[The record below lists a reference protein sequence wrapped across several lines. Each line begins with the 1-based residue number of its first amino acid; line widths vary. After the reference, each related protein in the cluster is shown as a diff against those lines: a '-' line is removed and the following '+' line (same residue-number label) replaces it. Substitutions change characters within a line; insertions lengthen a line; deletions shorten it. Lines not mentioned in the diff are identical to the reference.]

1 MNHLVNYLSWSEQ
14 RSKLFYTCPKQY
26 GYRFIESWEGWLP
39 TATKSAQDAYHH
51 NCLVSDLRLVTGN
64 IVHDRCGRV
73 LKRLVGGITSDPATE
88 IAIAEADF
96 DNFLS
101 NSAKLPLTAL
111 GSKRKKLIAHLI
123 GKVVPPT
130 LIASER
136 ASIPVMMEQFFALP
150 EMVHFAAH
158 PGVLLREFIESEI
171 GPPTNELGVPARL
184 ITDCVYQ
191 QDDVTWVLDWK
202 TGRPHENHRDK
213 GIVYDAYV
221 RARLKLQPESQV
233 KIRFYYLK
241 TGEAADFEFTHQER
255 EEALWRIGEDFFLL
269 QQKSLDPVVN
279 IAPLS
284 SFPARVD
291 THCFNCTHRLI
302 CPEFKAAGFGFHSA
316 SSATVRPIDA
326 RMESDLADARK
337 EVAS

>member
-1 MNHLVNYLSWSEQ
+1 
-14 RSKLFYTCPKQY
+14 
-26 GYRFIESWEGWLP
+26 
-39 TATKSAQDAYHH
+39 
-51 NCLVSDLRLVTGN
+51 
-64 IVHDRCGRV
+64 

-96 DNFLS
+96 DNFLC

-111 GSKRKKLIAHLI
+111 GSKRKKLVAHLI
-123 GKVVPPT
+123 GKVVSPT

-136 ASIPVMMEQFFALP
+136 ASISIMIGQFFALP
-150 EMVHFAAH
+150 EMVLFAAH

-221 RARLKLQPESQV
+221 RARLKLPPESQV

-241 TGEAADFEFTHQER
+241 TGEAADFEFTDQER
-255 EEALWRIGEDFFLL
+255 EEALWRIGEDFFLM
-269 QQKSLDPVVN
+269 QKKSLDPVVN

-291 THCFNCTHRLI
+291 VHCFNCTHRPI
-302 CPEFKAAGFGFHSA
+302 CPDFKAAGLGVHAA
-316 SSATVRPIDA
+316 SSPTVRPIDA
-326 RMESDLADARK
+326 RMQIDLADAQK

>member
-14 RSKLFYTCPKQY
+14 RAKLLYTCPKQY

-51 NCLVSDLRLVTGN
+51 NCLVSDLRLVTGS
-64 IVHDRCGRV
+64 IIHDRCGRV
-73 LKRLVGGITSDPATE
+73 LKRLAGGIMSDPATE

-111 GSKRKKLIAHLI
+111 GSKRKKLVADLL
-123 GKVVPPT
+123 GKVVSPT
-130 LIASER
+130 LIVSER

-158 PGVLLREFIESEI
+158 RGVLLREFIESEI

-184 ITDCVYQ
+184 ITDCVYM

-221 RARLKLQPESQV
+221 RARLKLPPESQV

-241 TGEAADFEFTHQER
+241 TGEAADFECTHQER

-269 QQKSLDPVVN
+269 QEKSLDPVVN

-302 CPEFKAAGFGFHSA
+302 CPDFKAAGFGFHSA

-326 RMESDLADARK
+326 RMDSDLADARK